1 MSPDDLAE
9 DPIALST
16 DGAVTTLWLNRPA
29 KRNAVTYEM
38 WAELPDRL
46 AQVAAT
52 SARVL
57 IVRGVG
63 GHFCAGADITGLGS
77 RLADAGTPG
86 GYREVNAAAEA
97 ALTNFPLPTI
107 AVIEGNCI
115 GGGWQ
120 IASACDL
127 RIAQRGVLL
136 GITPAK
142 LGITYPTEAIR
153 RTVALVGP
161 SATKRLLYTA
171 ELIDGDEAL
180 RLGFLDDL
188 VADGD
193 LDDAVSA
200 LCRTLSERSLLTQ
213 LATKATVNALVDSDP
228 NLAATV
234 ASFEKIATD
243 SVDLAEGLASFA
255 ERRSAVFTWR
265 PEST

>member
-1 MSPDDLAE
+1 M
-9 DPIALST
+9 
-16 DGAVTTLWLNRPA
+16 
-29 KRNAVTYEM
+29 
-38 WAELPDRL
+38 
-46 AQVAAT
+46 
-52 SARVL
+52 
-57 IVRGVG
+57 
-63 GHFCAGADITGLGS
+63 
-77 RLADAGTPG
+77 
-86 GYREVNAAAEA
+86 NAAAEA

-127 RIAQRGVLL
+127 RLAQRGVLL

-161 SATKRLLYTA
+161 SATKRLLFTA

-193 LDDAVSA
+193 LDDSVSA

-213 LATKATVNALVDSDP
+213 LATKATVNGLVDSDT

-243 SVDLAEGLASFA
+243 SVDLAEGLTSFA

-265 PEST
+265 PESA